1 METACFLLLSPIR
14 TSLSQTYTMAEEFSI
29 LEPAT
34 PEAGND
40 EASGAKLNIPVMPNS
55 AVDLSCGTQN
65 ALALSAFETARWDN
79 QKGHCLNSERW

>member
-1 METACFLLLSPIR
+1 MFFTFESDPDVIVADIHEGGR
-14 TSLSQTYTMAEEFSI
+14 I
-29 LEPAT
+29 LYPGTGYAN
-34 PEAGND
+34 EAGND